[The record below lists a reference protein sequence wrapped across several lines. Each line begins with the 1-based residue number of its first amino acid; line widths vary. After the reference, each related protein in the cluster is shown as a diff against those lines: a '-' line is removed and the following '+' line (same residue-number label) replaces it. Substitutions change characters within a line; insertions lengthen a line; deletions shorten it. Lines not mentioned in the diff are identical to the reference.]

1 MPKAIWNGTV
11 IAESNDTVVVERNHY
26 FPRES
31 VRADLLKPSATTSVC
46 PWKGTASYYSI
57 EVDGKTNADAV
68 WYYPEPKDA
77 AKEIKD
83 RMAFWKGVE
92 VTA

>member
-11 IAESNDTVVVERNHY
+11 IAESDDTVVVERNHY
-26 FPRES
+26 FPRDS

-46 PWKGTASYYSI
+46 GWKGTASYYSL

-77 AKEIKD
+77 AKEIAD
-83 RMAFWKGVE
+83 RLAFWKGVE